1 MTLII
6 WLTDELHTIKFSAGK
21 MSKGEVKRSI
31 HIDAQTI
38 ISLS

>member
-21 MSKGEVKRSI
+21 MSKVIEEGKKY
-31 HIDAQTI
+31 IDAQTI
-38 ISLS
+38 I